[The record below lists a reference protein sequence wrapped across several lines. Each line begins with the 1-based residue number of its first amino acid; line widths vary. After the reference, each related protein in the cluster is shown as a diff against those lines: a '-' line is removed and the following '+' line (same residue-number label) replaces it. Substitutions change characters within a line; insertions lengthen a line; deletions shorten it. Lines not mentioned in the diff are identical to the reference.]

1 MRDEGKGAKMFIIL
15 NVLDLVG
22 VSQIRMYF
30 RTFKGES
37 EARVLLVVL
46 LLIHLQPILSVLIMS
61 VKLHGKR
68 AGLN

>member
-46 LLIHLQPILSVLIMS
+46 FLIHLQPILSVLIMS

>member
-22 VSQIRMYF
+22 VSQICMYF

-46 LLIHLQPILSVLIMS
+46 FLIHLQPILSVLIMS

>member
-61 VKLHGKR
+61 VKLHRKR